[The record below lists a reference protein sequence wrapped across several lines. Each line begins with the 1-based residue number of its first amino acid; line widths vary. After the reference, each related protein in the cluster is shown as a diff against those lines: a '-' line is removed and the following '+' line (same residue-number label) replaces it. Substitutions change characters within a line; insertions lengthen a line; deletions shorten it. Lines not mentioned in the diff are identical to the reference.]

1 MDDKRDL
8 SAIDLWPDVVQVMW
22 CRDCK
27 YLILYEHG
35 FKCRHPYRMI
45 FAAAESGRRSKMTKC
60 ENCTKY
66 DDCRTGSGLTW
77 PCGAY
82 VPQCEIGPEK
92 SIPSYP
98 THGVDFR
105 NASDYIEEIIK
116 KLKAASHESLNS
128 DAMNQMG
135 SVVLR
140 LIEERLG

>member
-1 MDDKRDL
+1 MDRLTYD
-8 SAIDLWPDVVQVMW
+8 ACNAGQHCQQVKGADDDRCSIVCDMYGDRG
-22 CRDCK
+22 CVACPIAKAFDR
-27 YLILYEHG
+27 LAAYEDTELTPEQIMER
-35 FKCRHPYRMI
+35 CVSP
-45 FAAAESGRRSKMTKC
+45 C
-60 ENCTKY
+60 E
-66 DDCRTGSGLTW
+66 L
-77 PCGAY
+77 
-82 VPQCEIGPEK
+82 GPEK